1 MFIYEKDGQLRFDF
15 NTNSPKETPDM
26 VIKKEDDKTTIEIG
40 DVILPSES
48 ESTESTSTDPTDDT
62 GTDSESTENT
72 NTEPTDNTGAE
83 STDNTD
89 TDPTD
94 PTENTDTEA

>member
-72 NTEPTDNTGAE
+72 NTDPE

>member
-40 DVILPSES
+40 DVILPSKS
-48 ESTESTSTDPTDDT
+48 ESTENTSTDPTD
-62 GTDSESTENT
+62 
-72 NTEPTDNTGAE
+72 
-83 STDNTD
+83 NTD
-89 TDPTD
+89 T
-94 PTENTDTEA
+94 

>member
-40 DVILPSES
+40 DVILPSKS
-48 ESTESTSTDPTDDT
+48 ESIENTSTDPTD
-62 GTDSESTENT
+62 
-72 NTEPTDNTGAE
+72 
-83 STDNTD
+83 NTD
-89 TDPTD
+89 T
-94 PTENTDTEA
+94 

>member
-26 VIKKEDDKTTIEIG
+26 VIKKEDNKTTIEIG

-48 ESTESTSTDPTDDT
+48 ESTE
-62 GTDSESTENT
+62 
-72 NTEPTDNTGAE
+72 
-83 STDNTD
+83 NTD

-94 PTENTDTEA
+94 NTSEEPTENTGTEPTDNTNSDPEPTDDTNTQA